1 MGAADVDHRCVK
13 TNDHAVAAGHRVGPA
28 RWQEAFDGLMGRIPG
43 RFAWV
48 EPRRRVGK
56 LVLGML
62 ADLPRKK
69 CWTMTWSSQAERV
82 TVSVV

>member
-1 MGAADVDHRCVK
+1 MK
-13 TNDHAVAAGHRVGPA
+13 TNDHAVAEGHRVDPA
-28 RWQEAFDGLMGRIPG
+28 RWQEAFDGLMGWIEG

-48 EPRRRVGK
+48 EPRRRVRK

-62 ADLPRKK
+62 ADLPRKN
-69 CWTMTWSSQAERV
+69 CWTKTWSSQAERV